1 MLQRISSTTSRA
13 SLSEASS
20 LSSAL
25 ALAYRQSHHLY
36 QTHPGRCPPCS
47 SASAPPHPEHR
58 KHMPLP
64 SALPL
69 LWPTDNHI
77 TCTKLIQEGVHH
89 APAHQLHHI
98 QSISLRGLFPQLCLC
113 SGLQTITSLVPNSSR
128 KVSTMLQRISSTTSR
143 ASLSE
148 ASSLSSAFA
157 LAYRQSHHL
166 YQTHPGRCPPCSSA
180 SAPPHPE
187 HL

>member
-47 SASAPPHPEHR
+47 SASAPPHPEHLSQR
-58 KHMPLP
+58 PLP
-64 SALPL
+64 SALPW

-77 TCTKLIQEGVHH
+77 TCTK
-89 APAHQLHHI
+89 
-98 QSISLRGLFPQLCLC
+98 
-113 SGLQTITSLVPNSSR
+113 
-128 KVSTMLQRISSTTSR
+128 
-143 ASLSE
+143 
-148 ASSLSSAFA
+148 
-157 LAYRQSHHL
+157 
-166 YQTHPGRCPPCSSA
+166 HPGRCPPCSSA

>member
-20 LSSAL
+20 LSSAF
-25 ALAYRQSHHLY
+25 ALAYRQSHHLF

-47 SASAPPHPEHR
+47 SASAPPHPEHLSQR
-58 KHMPLP
+58 PLP
-64 SALPL
+64 SALPW
-69 LWPTDNHI
+69 LWPTANHI
-77 TCTKLIQEGVHH
+77 TCTNLIHEGVHH
-89 APAHQLHHI
+89 SPPHPLPII

-128 KVSTMLQRISSTTSR
+128 KVSTMLQPISSPTSR

-148 ASSLSSAFA
+148 ASSLSSALA

-166 YQTHPGRCPPCSSA
+166 YQTSRKVSTMLQRISSTTSRA
-180 SAPPHPE
+180 S
-187 HL
+187 

>member
-13 SLSEASS
+13 SLSEASY

-47 SASAPPHPEHR
+47 SASAPPHPEHLSQR
-58 KHMPLP
+58 PLP

-89 APAHQLHHI
+89 AR
-98 QSISLRGLFPQLCLC
+98 SEERRVGKGISLRGLFPQLCLS
-113 SGLQTITSLVPNSSR
+113 SGLQTITSLV
-128 KVSTMLQRISSTTSR
+128 
-143 ASLSE
+143 
-148 ASSLSSAFA
+148 
-157 LAYRQSHHL
+157 
-166 YQTHPGRCPPCSSA
+166 
-180 SAPPHPE
+180 
-187 HL
+187 